1 MQQVLEFQAQRV
13 FCVLLKLW
21 MRRLCCGG
29 VVTAGF
35 MRPDAFFFL
44 KYPLALILIR
54 QAKNY
59 CKREIEKRGCAAK
72 EPAGAIKPVA
82 LQTGRVLDVWSL
94 LSAWWATGPSHDILS
109 QGPKSLAEGPCRE
122 IFTLW
127 QHCFHATQRKQK
139 TRFSWFVLSQ
149 SDSAG
154 LSAHLHT
161 LFDFMTCR
169 YTACVTFYSMFA
181 TCWIKSFQLLEM
193 DMERIYNL
201 LPHHIW
207 SEWRAYV
214 HLSGLDYYT
223 GRFVLDPLNSGEL
236 AEKREQLQT

>member
-1 MQQVLEFQAQRV
+1 M
-13 FCVLLKLW
+13 LW
-21 MRRLCCGG
+21 RCGYSG
-29 VVTAGF
+29 VYAAWCH
-35 MRPDAFFFL
+35 AFFFFL
-44 KYPLALILIR
+44 NTLWLLFWSDR
-54 QAKNY
+54 QRITVN
-59 CKREIEKRGCAAK
+59 EKLRSEGVQPK
-72 EPAGAIKPVA
+72 G
-82 LQTGRVLDVWSL
+82 LQVQLNLW
-94 LSAWWATGPSHDILS
+94 
-109 QGPKSLAEGPCRE
+109 PCRQDVSWMCGACYLPDE
-122 IFTLW
+122 LQGHPMTSFHRAQNRWQRAPAERFSHCGSTVFTL
-127 QHCFHATQRKQK
+127 HRENRRPAFPG
-139 TRFSWFVLSQ
+139 FVLSQ